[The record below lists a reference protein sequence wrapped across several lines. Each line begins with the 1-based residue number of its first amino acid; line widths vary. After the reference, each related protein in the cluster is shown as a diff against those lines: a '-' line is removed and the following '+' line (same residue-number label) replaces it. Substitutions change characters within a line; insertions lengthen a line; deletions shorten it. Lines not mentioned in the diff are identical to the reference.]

1 MEVLSFSY
9 FTTFFLLF
17 ILLWFVKNWKKSRAQ
32 KQLPGPWKLPVI
44 GNLHNL
50 AGSLPHHVLR
60 DLARKHGPLMHL
72 QLGEISAVV
81 VSSPLMAKEVM
92 KTHDLAFAS
101 RPELLASKIV
111 VYGGKDIAFAPYGG
125 YWREMRKLAT
135 LELLSVKRVQSFS
148 FIRKD
153 EVNKL
158 IESIHS
164 SVGSPINLTKKIY
177 SMTSTISSRA
187 AFGAKCP
194 DQDKFVSLIKSVTT
208 LAAGFDLADLFPSLK
223 LIHFITGLKGKL
235 EKIQKEAGKIVDTII
250 DEHREQA
257 KHGKFEDEDLVDV
270 LLRVQQAGS
279 LDIEITTNSMKAVIW
294 DLFSGGTDT
303 SSTIIEWA
311 MSEMMKSPRVMKK
324 AQAEIRQAFKG
335 KKEIHETDLEK
346 LHYLKSV
353 IKETFRLHP
362 PAPLLLPRE
371 NRSEACKID
380 GYEIPIQTKVIVNA
394 WAIGRDPKYWHDAE
408 SFIPDRFSDN
418 TIDFKGTNFEFIP
431 FGAGR
436 RMCPGI
442 AFGLANIEL
451 PLASLLY
458 YFNWELPNKMKPED
472 LDMTEAI
479 GVNAGRKNNLYL
491 YGTSFT

>member
-17 ILLWFVKNWKKSRAQ
+17 TLLWCVKNWKKSRAQ

-60 DLARKHGPLMHL
+60 DIARKHGPLMHL

-125 YWREMRKLAT
+125 YWREMRKLAI

-153 EVNKL
+153 EANKL

-223 LIHFITGLKGKL
+223 FIHFITGLKGKL
-235 EKIQKEAGKIVDTII
+235 ERLQNEAGKILDTII
-250 DEHREQA
+250 DEHRKKA
-257 KHGKFEDEDLVDV
+257 KHGKIEDEDLVDV

-294 DLFSGGTDT
+294 DIFSAGTDT

-324 AQAEIRQAFKG
+324 AQAEIRQALEG
-335 KKEIHETDLEK
+335 KKEIHETDLAE
-346 LHYLKSV
+346 LHYLNSV

-380 GYEIPIQTKVIVNA
+380 CYEIPIKTKVIVNA

-408 SFIPDRFSDN
+408 SFIPERFSDN

-472 LDMTEAI
+472 LDMTEAF
-479 GVNAGRKNNLYL
+479 GANAGRKNNLYL
-491 YGTSFT
+491 DGTSFT